1 MHTCSRLDAQSGAG
15 EGAQVAPETEEE
27 KTLYALGAMVSRNLQ
42 GFELSPEEVPLV
54 LEGLRD
60 ALEQRESAVP
70 LDEYSPK
77 VQALA
82 AERRAG
88 RVAIE
93 KEAGAAFLA
102 QEAEAEGAETFESGL
117 VMRVLVP
124 GSGAS
129 PAATDTVKVHYH
141 GTLRDG
147 SVFDSSVERDQPA
160 SIPLNRVVPCWTEA
174 LQKMSV
180 GEKTRIACPSDIAYG
195 DRGSPP
201 AIPPGAVLIFEVEL
215 LEIVAAS

>member
-1 MHTCSRLDAQSGAG
+1 
-15 EGAQVAPETEEE
+15 VAPESEEE
-27 KTLYALGAMVSRNLQ
+27 KTFYALGALVSRNLQ
-42 GFELSPEEVPLV
+42 DFAFTSEEVPFV
-54 LEGLRD
+54 LQGLRD

-70 LDEYSPK
+70 LDEYSPR

-88 RVAIE
+88 RLAVE

-102 QEAEAEGAETFESGL
+102 QEADAEGAETFESGL

-129 PAATDTVKVHYH
+129 PAPTDTVKVHYH

-147 SVFDSSVERDQPA
+147 SVFDSSVERGEPVN
-160 SIPLNRVVPCWTEA
+160 IPLNRVVRCWTEA

-180 GEKTRIACPSDIAYG
+180 GEKTRIACPSEIAYG